1 MKISKKSLIIIAVIF
16 SLLAGA
22 AFGTGQVYAKSSY
35 WLYGVSVKA
44 GGRADMYYNGNKI
57 TLKGGIRKSAS
68 QNKLYDT
75 EEKKGKYTLKVAS
88 KCKVVM
94 DEAENIQTVQ
104 FKQWA
109 DDAGYKKGDKVFFI
123 SADLKVEGKKVTKII
138 FSA

>member
-22 AFGTGQVYAKSSY
+22 ASGTGQVYAKSSY

-75 EEKKGKYTLKVAS
+75 EEKRES
-88 KCKVVM
+88 
-94 DEAENIQTVQ
+94 IH
-104 FKQWA
+104 
-109 DDAGYKKGDKVFFI
+109 
-123 SADLKVEGKKVTKII
+123 
-138 FSA
+138 